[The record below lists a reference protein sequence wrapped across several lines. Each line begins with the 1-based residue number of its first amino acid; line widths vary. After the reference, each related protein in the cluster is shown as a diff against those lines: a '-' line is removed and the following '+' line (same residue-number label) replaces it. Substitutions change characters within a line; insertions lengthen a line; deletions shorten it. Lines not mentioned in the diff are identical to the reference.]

1 MPLQPL
7 FQSHV
12 STQTLPCAWKL
23 PHQTRNNM
31 LRMQTFC
38 LPLNPI
44 TVNDHS
50 LNLHTCEQNIT
61 KKLTLSLASLLQQ
74 LYAILNCS

>member
-1 MPLQPL
+1 
-7 FQSHV
+7 
-12 STQTLPCAWKL
+12 
-23 PHQTRNNM
+23 M

-61 KKLTLSLASLLQQ
+61 KKTEPFARKLASATVRNTEL
-74 LYAILNCS
+74 